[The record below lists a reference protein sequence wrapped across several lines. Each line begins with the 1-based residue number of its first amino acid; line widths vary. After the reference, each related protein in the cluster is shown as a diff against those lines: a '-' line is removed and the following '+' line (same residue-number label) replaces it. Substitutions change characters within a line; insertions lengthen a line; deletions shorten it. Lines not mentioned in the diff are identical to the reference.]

1 MLRLGILLLAGILC
15 MSTVFGC
22 SWAGRTTGKVVNKV
36 EQGADSFEDS
46 YDKERKKT
54 Q

>member
-1 MLRLGILLLAGILC
+1 MRRLTVLVLAGMLFC
-15 MSTVFGC
+15 SAGFGC

-36 EQGADSFEDS
+36 EQGSESFEKS
-46 YDKERKKT
+46 YEKERKKA